1 MRFIKFVLVL
11 SFIITSALATAGT
24 YSISKISLGY
34 GKLDVS
40 AGGGHLYVNVD
51 DKNAI
56 SSLSI
61 NVTAG
66 FFGASYP
73 IKYSEKVSSLTSGR
87 SLDFY
92 MDGGASPVLKLQAL
106 SGFTSQG
113 GKLKL
118 SVLKNG
124 GYASS
129 TIEIWKGKLSN
140 NFHLWNGDNMV
151 ESININMR
159 GYKISDMY
167 VGWYELK

>member
-1 MRFIKFVLVL
+1 MRLIKSILVTTFFVM
-11 SFIITSALATAGT
+11 SALASAGT

-51 DKNAI
+51 EKNTI
-56 SSLSI
+56 TSLSI

-66 FFGASYP
+66 FFGANYP
-73 IKYSEKVSSLTSGR
+73 IKYSEKISSLTSGK

-92 MDGGASPVLKLQAL
+92 MDGGSSPVLKLQAL
-106 SGFTSQG
+106 SGFTGQG

-140 NFHLWNGDNMV
+140 NYHLWNGNTLVD
-151 ESININMR
+151 SININMR
-159 GYKISDMY
+159 GYKIADMY
-167 VGWYELK
+167 VGWYELI